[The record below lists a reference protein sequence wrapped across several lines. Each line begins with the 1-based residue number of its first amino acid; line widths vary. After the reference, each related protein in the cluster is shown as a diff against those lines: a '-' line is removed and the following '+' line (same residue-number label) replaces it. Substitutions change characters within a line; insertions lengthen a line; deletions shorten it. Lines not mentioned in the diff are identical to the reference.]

1 MNCNFQQR
9 DEKYAVCTA
18 CGRKI
23 RAHLVGHV
31 AVKCRGTSKPSLLN
45 QAANYAKAVTQHVL
59 TGSQTR
65 TDEEVSEL
73 MQLCESCEHYDQQI
87 GRCGVCGC
95 RCNKSKS
102 AWLNKLRMASQHCPK
117 GKW

>member
-1 MNCNFQQR
+1 MNCQFQKA
-9 DEKYAVCTA
+9 DAAHCECIV
-18 CGRKI
+18 CGR
-23 RAHLVGHV
+23 RV
-31 AVKCRGTSKPSLLN
+31 RGEDPDRIYCACPGRRGPSVIEK
-45 QAANYAKAVTQHVL
+45 AANYAKAVTQHVL